1 MNYAHSKDE
10 EECLFKHLS
19 SWAIGSGV
27 CMVLQTYAVILRKS
41 PSLLLGMKPMN
52 LVHMYD
58 REEFLFQNYEFHAPG
73 SGVLVLGHSSNDF
86 TG

>member
-1 MNYAHSKDE
+1 M
-10 EECLFKHLS
+10 
-19 SWAIGSGV
+19 GSGV
-27 CMVLQTYAVILRKS
+27 CMVLQTNAVILRKS
-41 PSLLLGMKPMN
+41 PSLPLGIKPMY

-73 SGVLVLGHSSNDF
+73 SGVLVLGQSSNDF